1 MIRVLP
7 FLLALALTVY
17 AVVDCAQTPDDKV
30 RGLPKIV
37 WIMLIVL
44 VWIVGPLA
52 WFIAGR
58 ERGVPRAAPWQSPPA
73 GPSDGGPSKRTLAP
87 DDDPEFL
94 RQLDRQRRRQRPD
107 DPEGPTS
114 PS

>member
-17 AVVDCAQTPDDKV
+17 ALVDCVQTPDDKV
-30 RGLPKIV
+30 QGLPKIV
-37 WIMLIVL
+37 WVVLIVL
-44 VWIVGPLA
+44 VWIVGPVA

-58 ERGVPRAAPWQSPPA
+58 QRGVSRGSSWPSTPA
-73 GPSDGGPSKRTLAP
+73 GPSADGGATRTLAP

-94 RQLDRQRRRQRPD
+94 RQLDRQRRRQKPPD
-107 DPEGPTS
+107 DPDGPTS
-114 PS
+114 T